1 MTLRMRAMWAHDL
14 KVRLGRERYRVF
26 VRLNGGEARSV
37 EMCRGA
43 WNADYCADP
52 FLFRHGGVNWLFYE
66 TLDKTGKG
74 VLGCFREENGKW
86 VQQGI
91 VLSEPWH
98 LSYPQVFE
106 DGGRV
111 YMIPESCDSKRGHRE
126 GHVALYE
133 AVDFPLKWRK
143 AATLINEPLADSTLC
158 RKDGWYYLSCFR
170 VSPEAGAELWHAPS
184 LTGPWSKHPQSGNTN
199 QSVRLRRNGGSFQ
212 VVDGRLCR
220 IAQDCNGDY
229 GKRLFKV
236 PVLNLTPESYREG
249 AWAPFIPGET
259 EAGWP
264 HGGMVHTYNR
274 LDTPD
279 GLLEVIDSKDYVPY
293 PVWRRTLVWARI
305 ALHSAFRISIKRHR
319 GFLVQFLGVQF
330 IRGTIKERPALVQF
344 RAGRRPDR

>member
-14 KVRLGRERYRVF
+14 KVRLGREWYRVF
-26 VRLNGGEARSV
+26 VRLNGGDARSV
-37 EMCRGA
+37 EMGRGA

-52 FLFRHGGVNWLFYE
+52 FLFRHGGTNWLFYE
-66 TLDKTGKG
+66 TLDKSGKG

-143 AATLINEPLADSTLC
+143 VATLINEPLADSTLC
-158 RKDGWYYLSCFR
+158 RKDGRYYLSCFR

-184 LTGPWSKHPQSGNTN
+184 LTGPWTRHPQSGNMN
-199 QSVRLRRNGGSFQ
+199 QSKRLRRNGGAFQ
-212 VVDGRLCR
+212 TIGGALYR

-236 PVLNLTPESYREG
+236 PVLKLSAADYAEG
-249 AWAPFIPGET
+249 
-259 EAGWP
+259 EASLLLDGKWP
-264 HGGMVHTYNR
+264 TGGLRHTYNS
-274 LDTPD
+274 LETPA
-279 GLLEVIDSKDYVPY
+279 GKLEVIDFKDYAPY
-293 PVWRRTLVWARI
+293 PLPIRLLIWARI
-305 ALHSAFRISIKRHR
+305 ALHTMFRLSIKRKK
-319 GFLVQFLGVQF
+319 GFLVQLFGIQF
-330 IRGTIKERPALVQF
+330 VKGSIKERPALVQI
-344 RAGRRPDR
+344 RLDRRRK